1 MSGKDGDGMG
11 DLAWLEDAMTMEL
24 EASEEMLRSCRQQLS
39 NEIAEKDK
47 ALQNLSECTAQ
58 LQNRNQD
65 LSSLRDSLSRQGHEL
80 DLLRA
85 ERIESDRQHE
95 EEVTRL
101 RTELRM
107 ARRHEEFLAKELES
121 NRSASSRRLNELQ
134 LQSNSEM
141 QALRTD
147 VHALTLRC
155 EELSTGRS
163 IIANTATPR
172 NEARDG
178 TANDALV
185 SSSTRTPLTSPHS
198 SHKEKSFSGS
208 HAAKNG
214 GVLLAGT

>member
-1 MSGKDGDGMG
+1 
-11 DLAWLEDAMTMEL
+11 LAWLEDAMTMEL

-147 VHALTLRC
+147 VHVRAHY
-155 EELSTGRS
+155 RS
-163 IIANTATPR
+163 
-172 NEARDG
+172 
-178 TANDALV
+178 V
-185 SSSTRTPLTSPHS
+185 S
-198 SHKEKSFSGS
+198 
-208 HAAKNG
+208 NI
-214 GVLLAGT
+214 